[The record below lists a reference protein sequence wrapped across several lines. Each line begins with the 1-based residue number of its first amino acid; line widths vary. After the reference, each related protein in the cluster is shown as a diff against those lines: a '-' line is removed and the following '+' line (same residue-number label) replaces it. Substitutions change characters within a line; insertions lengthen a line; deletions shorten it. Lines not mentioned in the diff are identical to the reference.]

1 MSKEIEPTP
10 EELSK
15 LVMRDVRDAVA
26 SLSEEERNEY
36 LTAQQSVMGARRN
49 TPGKEGM
56 QIVYGSKPQSAE
68 ELGQWLIYVMDHPE
82 VVFSPEEI
90 AEHEAGVQS
99 IIDARRLAMQNE
111 GQLHIMSIG
120 EF

>member
-10 EELSK
+10 
-15 LVMRDVRDAVA
+15 VVH
-26 SLSEEERNEY
+26 
-36 LTAQQSVMGARRN
+36 
-49 TPGKEGM
+49 
-56 QIVYGSKPQSAE
+56 GSKPQSAE

-111 GQLHIMSIG
+111 GQLYIMGIG